1 MQFGVVGLAAQLEKV
16 NLKWGLHLLGIE
28 NSKII
33 IFMILTKQFGHGIF
47 NFELVIFICNF
58 CFWFPTSLLGL

>member
-1 MQFGVVGLAAQLEKV
+1 MRFGVAGLAAEPEKV

-33 IFMILTKQFGHGIF
+33 NNDFDKTVRTWNFQF
-47 NFELVIFICNF
+47 
-58 CFWFPTSLLGL
+58 

>member
-33 IFMILTKQFGHGIF
+33 I
-47 NFELVIFICNF
+47 
-58 CFWFPTSLLGL
+58 